1 MGGEQ
6 GQGGRDMVAVWRVC
20 RSSELVCVM
29 RRLMCGLRV
38 RVRELR
44 SDVRTIVDER
54 ERCKEWAG
62 GASGSTESG
71 GSCGGCEGNGTN
83 RSWVKWCKCV
93 SCDCVCQRVVL
104 IMRVTKK
111 TSEAH
116 YTIPN
121 PCPPPVPSI
130 AARSRSPRISALS
143 YSGRQSALKHVC
155 ACGR

>member
-20 RSSELVCVM
+20 RSSGFVCVM

-62 GASGSTESG
+62 GASGSTESRPVWG
-71 GSCGGCEGNGTN
+71 MRRERNEPIMGE
-83 RSWVKWCKCV
+83 
-93 SCDCVCQRVVL
+93 VV
-104 IMRVTKK
+104 
-111 TSEAH
+111 
-116 YTIPN
+116 
-121 PCPPPVPSI
+121 
-130 AARSRSPRISALS
+130 
-143 YSGRQSALKHVC
+143 
-155 ACGR
+155 